1 MQEDNCKPER
11 RASRNRGRYCG
22 TLRNSGTLYLFDTKG
37 FDSADADASPPASEL
52 DPMAHYVGVYK
63 SLFGQNDLFGSPER
77 QQIADTA
84 KSQGLSLKELS
95 AVAEKR
101 AKEKRL
107 RALEELEA

>member
-1 MQEDNCKPER
+1 MRELTGRSDER
-11 RASRNRGRYCG
+11 LVRYHEKKKSLLHNLSPPTRG
-22 TLRNSGTLYLFDTKG
+22 
-37 FDSADADASPPASEL
+37 ASPPASEL